1 MDIQI
6 DITITLMT
14 KHSIIE
20 LKDGLWQTF
29 ALNSVASTS
38 HFYFSPQHYDR
49 DASIIYKNT
58 DVDLR
63 IVYKIYNSV
72 FSQINPG
79 NWPFPS

>member
-1 MDIQI
+1 MDMQI

-14 KHSIIE
+14 KHSVIE

-72 FSQINPG
+72 FSQINPAS
-79 NWPFPS
+79 WPFPS